1 MLVIARKD
9 GQLGNKLLQFAHFIA
24 VSQETGVPVCNPCF
38 GDYAEFFET
47 TRSDL
52 WCRFPRSE
60 DASQKSGATIASW
73 KRKLL
78 PRLTHRLMHLW
89 YGIQSLGEGVGWK
102 PRLTRVVRLRPF
114 ESIDLGD
121 ELALDDIRCRRLWVA
136 LGWRMFSKTLL
147 DKHQHAIREFFR
159 PLPIH
164 VKNVERVIKA
174 ARCNADVVI
183 GVHIRH
189 GDYARF
195 EGGRFYYQLSDYRR
209 WMDSLVQQN
218 HSRRV
223 TFLVCGNGVIDPVAF
238 EGLSIK
244 RGPGHMVEDMYSL
257 AETDLIIGP
266 PSTFSAW
273 ASLYGQTPLILLRE
287 RNQSIQCPA
296 DVVTSLSRAA

>member
-9 GQLGNKLLQFAHFIA
+9 GQLGNKLLQFAQFIA

-38 GDYAEFFET
+38 GDYAAFFET
-47 TRSDL
+47 TQSDL
-52 WCRFPRSE
+52 WCRFPRSQ
-60 DASQKSGATIASW
+60 DASLKAGATVPSW

-89 YGIQSLGEGVGWK
+89 YGMQSLGEGLGWK

-121 ELALDDIRCRRLWVA
+121 ELALDDIRRRRLWVA
-136 LGWRMFSKTLL
+136 MGWRMSSKTLV
-147 DKHQHAIREFFR
+147 DKHQNLIREFFR
-159 PLPIH
+159 PLSIH
-164 VKNVERVIKA
+164 LQNIEQVIQETK
-174 ARCNADVVI
+174 RDADVVV

-189 GDYARF
+189 GDYAHF
-195 EGGRFYYQLSDYRR
+195 EGGRFYYPLSDYRR
-209 WMDSLVQQN
+209 WMDSLVQQY
-218 HSRRV
+218 HSQRV
-223 TFLVCGNGVIDPVAF
+223 TFLVCGNGVIDHEAF

-244 RGPGHMVEDMYSL
+244 RGSGHMVEDMYAL
-257 AETDLIIGP
+257 ARTDLIIGP

-273 ASLYGQTPLILLRE
+273 ASFYGQTPLISLRE